1 MAVLD
6 TGVAYADHGRFVRS
20 PDFRSNEFVRGYDFV
35 SNGPYPEDH
44 NGHGTQVAGTGI
56 TLTSALSR
64 AHASG
69 AQIADH
75 IPTPGAT
82 NQY

>member
-1 MAVLD
+1 M
-6 TGVAYADHGRFVRS
+6 
-20 PDFRSNEFVRGYDFV
+20 
-35 SNGPYPEDH
+35 
-44 NGHGTQVAGTGI
+44 QVAGTGI

>member
-1 MAVLD
+1 M
-6 TGVAYADHGRFVRS
+6 
-20 PDFRSNEFVRGYDFV
+20 
-35 SNGPYPEDH
+35 
-44 NGHGTQVAGTGI
+44 QVAGTGI

-82 NQY
+82 NQYQSRPH